1 MDVILELQETPNER
15 SHLIPASTDSTPTSL
30 PNAFVVDHQKLKERM
45 GHIVRSKEGK
55 MVNVNSRLPF
65 NLHNKKLSVT
75 IEPSSSSRSASSST
89 NNRPSL
95 NFSPLSSTPHTHAQV
110 QAHVGAP
117 LTSVQHPDVSRSS
130 SVASRETSTHDSDK
144 SIRSPILNVRL
155 VRGLPSGHSGAASAR
170 RGRAKRKGGDS
181 STNGSVVPSPVE
193 QQPVQET
200 PVEEGPG
207 SLDST
212 VDDGTPRVQ
221 TIQPSGILP
230 NPTLSI
236 SPASTVA
243 FKLQDTGPLTVSW
256 GD

>member
-1 MDVILELQETPNER
+1 MDVILDLQETPNER

-55 MVNVNSRLPF
+55 MVNVNSR
-65 NLHNKKLSVT
+65 
-75 IEPSSSSRSASSST
+75 SSST

-155 VRGLPSGHSGAASAR
+155 
-170 RGRAKRKGGDS
+170 
-181 STNGSVVPSPVE
+181 

-212 VDDGTPRVQ
+212 VDDGTPRIQ